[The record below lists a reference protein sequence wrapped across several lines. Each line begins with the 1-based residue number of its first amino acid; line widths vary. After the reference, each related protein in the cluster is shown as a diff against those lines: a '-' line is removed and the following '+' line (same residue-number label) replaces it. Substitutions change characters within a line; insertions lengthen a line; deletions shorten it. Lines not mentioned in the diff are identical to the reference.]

1 MIARHACMH
10 EPPNAPG
17 VIMTRTTRTIS
28 TVAVAALFAVTMGC
42 STVRSLV
49 GNSTGGKAAAKSQK
63 DIAACE
69 KMCELA
75 GDADKNKAA
84 VTACQKD
91 CRN

>member
-1 MIARHACMH
+1 
-10 EPPNAPG
+10 
-17 VIMTRTTRTIS
+17 MTRSTLTIS
-28 TVAVAALFAVTMGC
+28 TVAIAALLAVTMGC

-49 GNSTGGKAAAKSQK
+49 GSSTGGKAAAKSQK

-75 GDADKNKAA
+75 GNADKNKAA
-84 VTACQKD
+84 VTSCQKD

>member
-1 MIARHACMH
+1 
-10 EPPNAPG
+10 
-17 VIMTRTTRTIS
+17 MTRVTVTIS
-28 TVAVAALFAVTMGC
+28 TLAVTAIFALTMGC

-49 GNSTGGKAAAKSQK
+49 GSSTGGKAAAKSQK

-75 GDADKNKAA
+75 GNADKNKAA
-84 VTACQKD
+84 VTSCQKD